1 MNEREKTV
9 LAKLAEYNF
18 CTNETKAVLH
28 MLGGGDFRTVP
39 VPETSRE
46 RLITMLKKKR
56 IIEKVQGRY
65 VFTPEFAGV
74 FNGGCVRDGKVVASS
89 APRASAAPVEKT
101 PEPAP
106 TPAPAP
112 ALSERSESKGLP
124 PPIPAPAAQPAL
136 QAAPEPKHAAV
147 AVESRPAL
155 ARFPAFS
162 PRAQAFLARQSGQQ
176 ADTLREWFRRGL
188 GEKTGQV
195 ALDAVSDLAAGVEPR
210 HNAHLDRTLADL
222 EALAARLFTK

>member
-1 MNEREKTV
+1 MNDREKNV

-39 VPETSRE
+39 VPDSSRE

-74 FNGGCVRDGKVVASS
+74 FNGGSVRDGKLVPSS
-89 APRASAAPVEKT
+89 APRASAAPAEVS
-101 PEPAP
+101 PQPIP
-106 TPAPAP
+106 TQAPAP
-112 ALSERSESKGLP
+112 LAVAA
-124 PPIPAPAAQPAL
+124 PIPAPAAQPVL
-136 QAAPEPKHAAV
+136 QAAPAPTPAAL
-147 AVESRPAL
+147 AVESAPAL

-162 PRAQAFLARQSGQQ
+162 PLASAFLARPSGQQ
-176 ADTLREWFRRGL
+176 ADTLREWFARNL
-188 GEKTGQV
+188 GEREGQV
-195 ALDAVSDLAAGVEPR
+195 VLDTVSDLAAGAEPR
-210 HNAHLDRTLADL
+210 HNANLDRLLVQCERLA
-222 EALAARLFTK
+222 RQLFRV

>member
-9 LAKLAEYNF
+9 LAKLSEYTF
-18 CTNETKAVLH
+18 CPNETKAVLH

-39 VPETSRE
+39 VPESSRE
-46 RLITMLKKKR
+46 RLITMLKKKGV
-56 IIEKVQGRY
+56 IEKVQGRY

-74 FNGGCVRDGKVVASS
+74 FNGGSVRDGQVVPSS
-89 APRASAAPVEKT
+89 APRAQPAAPAEKR

-106 TPAPAP
+106 PPAPAP
-112 ALSERSESKGLP
+112 APVAP
-124 PPIPAPAAQPAL
+124 PPIPTPAAQPAL
-136 QAAPEPKHAAV
+136 QAASEPKHAAV

-162 PRAQAFLARQSGQQ
+162 PRAQAFLARQPAQQ

-188 GEKTGQV
+188 GEKPGQV
-195 ALDAVSDLAAGVEPR
+195 ALDCVSDMAAGVEPR
-210 HNAHLDRTLADL
+210 HNPALDRTLADL
-222 EALAARLFTK
+222 EALALRLFTK

>member
-1 MNEREKTV
+1 MNERERTV

-74 FNGGCVRDGKVVASS
+74 FNGGSVRDGKLVTGA
-89 APRASAAPVEKT
+89 APRASAAPAEKP
-101 PEPAP
+101 PEPTP
-106 TPAPAP
+106 PPAPAP
-112 ALSERSESKGLP
+112 VPVAP
-124 PPIPAPAAQPAL
+124 QPIPAPAAQPAPE
-136 QAAPEPKHAAV
+136 AAPRPTPAAV
-147 AVESRPAL
+147 AVDSRPAL

-176 ADTLREWFRRGL
+176 ADALREWFRRGL
-188 GEKTGQV
+188 GEKPGQV
-195 ALDAVSDLAAGVEPR
+195 ALDCISDLAAGVEPR
-210 HNAHLDRTLADL
+210 HNLALDRTLADL
-222 EALAARLFTK
+222 EALALRLFKV

>member
-1 MNEREKTV
+1 MNDREKNV

-39 VPETSRE
+39 VPDSSRE

-74 FNGGCVRDGKVVASS
+74 FNGGSVRDGKLVPSS
-89 APRASAAPVEKT
+89 APRASAAPAEI
-101 PEPAP
+101 PPP
-106 TPAPAP
+106 PAPAQAP
-112 ALSERSESKGLP
+112 APLAVAA
-124 PPIPAPAAQPAL
+124 PIPAPAAQPAL
-136 QAAPEPKHAAV
+136 QAVVQPTPAAV
-147 AVESRPAL
+147 AVESAPAL

-162 PRAQAFLARQSGQQ
+162 PLASAFLARPSGQQ
-176 ADTLREWFRRGL
+176 ADTLREWFARNL
-188 GEKTGQV
+188 GEREGQV
-195 ALDAVSDLAAGVEPR
+195 VLDTVSDLAAGVEPR
-210 HNAHLDRTLADL
+210 HNLNLDKLLAQC
-222 EALAARLFTK
+222 ERLAKQLFRV

>member
-9 LAKLAEYNF
+9 LAKLSEYTF
-18 CTNETKAVLH
+18 CPNETKAVLH

-39 VPETSRE
+39 VPESSRE
-46 RLITMLKKKR
+46 RLITMLKKKGV
-56 IIEKVQGRY
+56 IEKVQGRY

-89 APRASAAPVEKT
+89 APRGSAAPVEKT
-101 PEPAP
+101 PDPAP
-106 TPAPAP
+106 PPAA
-112 ALSERSESKGLP
+112 P
-124 PPIPAPAAQPAL
+124 PPPPKPAPAAQPA
-136 QAAPEPKHAAV
+136 QEAAPKPTPAAV

-176 ADTLREWFRRGL
+176 ADALREWFRRGL
-188 GEKTGQV
+188 GEKPGQV
-195 ALDAVSDLAAGVEPR
+195 ALDCISDLAAGVEPR
-210 HNAHLDRTLADL
+210 HNLALDRTLADL
-222 EALAARLFTK
+222 EALALRLFKV

>member
-1 MNEREKTV
+1 MNDREKNV

-39 VPETSRE
+39 VPDSSRE

-74 FNGGCVRDGKVVASS
+74 FNGGSVRDGKLVPSS
-89 APRASAAPVEKT
+89 APRASAAPAEI
-101 PEPAP
+101 PPP
-106 TPAPAP
+106 PAPAQAP
-112 ALSERSESKGLP
+112 APLAVAA
-124 PPIPAPAAQPAL
+124 PIPAPAAQPAL
-136 QAAPEPKHAAV
+136 QAAPAPTPAAL
-147 AVESRPAL
+147 AVESAPVF

-162 PRAQAFLARQSGQQ
+162 PLAAAFLARGSAQQ
-176 ADTLREWFRRGL
+176 GDTLREWFARNL
-188 GEKTGQV
+188 GEREGQV
-195 ALDAVSDLAAGVEPR
+195 VLDTVSDLAAGLEPR
-210 HNAHLDRTLADL
+210 HNVNLDKLLVQCERLAKQ
-222 EALAARLFTK
+222 LFRQ

>member
-1 MNEREKTV
+1 MNDREKTV
-9 LAKLAEYNF
+9 LAKLSEYTF
-18 CTNETKAVLH
+18 CPNETKAVLH

-39 VPETSRE
+39 VPDTSRE
-46 RLITMLKKKR
+46 RLITMLKKKGV
-56 IIEKVQGRY
+56 IEKVQGRY
-65 VFTPEFAGV
+65 VFTAEFAGV

-101 PEPAP
+101 PGPAP

-112 ALSERSESKGLP
+112 VPVASQQ
-124 PPIPAPAAQPAL
+124 IPAPAAQPA
-136 QAAPEPKHAAV
+136 PEATPKLTPTAV
-147 AVESRPAL
+147 AVESRPVV

-188 GEKTGQV
+188 GEKPGQV
-195 ALDAVSDLAAGVEPR
+195 ALDCISDLAAGVEPR
-210 HNAHLDRTLADL
+210 HNAPLDRTLADL
-222 EALAARLFTK
+222 EALALRLFTK